1 MKDNKRLRIE
11 IYPDMESND
20 VIVKFSIPKEYS
32 EREFK
37 SLMDAATEAARVMEK
52 KIRYKHV
59 FRRYGN
65 K

>member
-1 MKDNKRLRIE
+1 MKDNKRLRID

-20 VIVKFSIPKEYS
+20 VIVKFSITKEYS

-37 SLMDAATEAARVMEK
+37 SLMNAVTEADRVMEK

>member
-1 MKDNKRLRIE
+1 MIDKQFKID
-11 IYPDMESND
+11 IYPDTESND
-20 VIVKFSIPKEYS
+20 VIVKFSIPEEYS
-32 EREFK
+32 KGESK
-37 SLMDAATEAARVMEK
+37 SLVDAATEAARSMEK